1 MEFVLEFCALCR
13 SPRRSRRE
21 HVTVTG
27 LSHPHLAKQVCRL
40 FQSITGHC
48 LLTMSTRIIA
58 GSLLGNLRAA
68 ALHHPAR
75 SAVRNL
81 ASTSHNAADLQPVQ
95 PSHPEILSSLV
106 GIPTNAAET
115 TTGTSVEANTSAAS
129 QSAPFGQVQEPYI
142 AIPPAEDPLLR
153 YLASHLTKHGHR
165 ARGSRQAS
173 RVLLHLH
180 AFTRAPPLPIFREA
194 LMAAAPAVRTIS
206 TKRGSKQVF
215 CPVPISEKRRIW
227 YAVNWVLE
235 ASKARNGQTVEE
247 RIARELIAVLQGES
261 SVLRKKEEVHKFAM
275 VNRYAET
282 TQSRMSLADD
292 KPEVPWL
299 LARFWLYVDTLPY
312 FHNLCFCFEC
322 QSELINGPYWL
333 CHNLCAHY
341 LRRHLFH
348 G

>member
-1 MEFVLEFCALCR
+1 MN
-13 SPRRSRRE
+13 SRI
-21 HVTVTG
+21 V
-27 LSHPHLAKQVCRL
+27 A
-40 FQSITGHC
+40 
-48 LLTMSTRIIA
+48 A
-58 GSLLGNLRAA
+58 SLLGNLRAA

-75 SAVRNL
+75 TVVRNL
-81 ASTSHNAADLQPVQ
+81 ASTSYNAADLQPVQ
-95 PSHPEILSSLV
+95 PSHPEILSSLIGTPRNV
-106 GIPTNAAET
+106 TET
-115 TTGTSVEANTSAAS
+115 TTGTAVESSASPAS

-275 VNRYAET
+275 VNRYAGV
-282 TQSRMSLADD
+282 SLSLASYANFERQGYSCCSLDICCT
-292 KPEVPWL
+292 WL
-299 LARFWLYVDTLPY
+299 LYQICIMLPRPG
-312 FHNLCFCFEC
+312 CRC
-322 QSELINGPYWL
+322 QSINTL
-333 CHNLCAHY
+333 CWCCTGQY
-341 LRRHLFH
+341 KYFFSTCRHIVYGF
-348 G
+348 GV